1 MVNITVPNLAGTLVL
16 LFAFVAFV
24 APIKQAIQIALPHLS
39 SVETFL
45 ILLIPA
51 FMLLAIIANIFPEN
65 QPGGR

>member
-24 APIKQAIQIALPHLS
+24 PSIKQAIQIALPHLS
-39 SVETFL
+39 TVETFL

-51 FMLLAIIANIFPEN
+51 FMLLAIIANIFPEES
-65 QPGGR
+65 GGR